1 MEFFPVGKTLDFMG
15 RRRPF
20 IWVSVLLFVASVV
33 ALAIYPGPNLGT
45 DFRGGTEVEVAFTA
59 PVAPDELRSA
69 VTASGFASVDVVRVE
84 ATNQPHHYL
93 LRVQEVTGLDEAK
106 RLEIERAM
114 CFGEGVAA
122 ASCPEESRPTEVKV
136 SPGGDKITARYAS
149 SPDLERIRGQVSGVA
164 GLRLRGGS
172 NNPLLQNAR
181 DHKVEVLLEG
191 RGDQL
196 MAGLRE
202 RLGPGVVPAT
212 PLRSE
217 WIGPKAGAQLRD
229 AAIRSILISLVLIM
243 AYIAFRFDL
252 RFAPG
257 AVIGVF
263 HDTVITVGILA
274 LLRKEINLTTVAAL
288 LTVVGYSTN
297 DSVVVYDRIRENLG
311 KLRGVGFERLIN
323 VSLSETFSRT
333 IITGGPTILSLVAFF
348 VWGTG
353 ALKDFALTLIIGVV
367 VGTYSSLYVA
377 VPFTWWLDEKV
388 FKRGT
393 SARAAHAPTKRADA
407 VV

>member
-15 RRRPF
+15 KRRPF
-20 IWVSVLLFVASVV
+20 VWLSFLLFLASVV
-33 ALAIYPGPNLGT
+33 ALAVYPGPNLGT

-59 PVAPDELRSA
+59 PVEANDLRRA
-69 VTASGFASVDVVRVE
+69 VTESGFASVDVVRIE
-84 ATNQPHHYL
+84 ATNQQHHYL

-114 CFGEGVAA
+114 CFGEGVPAET
-122 ASCPEESRPTEVKV
+122 CPAESSPTEVKV
-136 SPGGDKITARYAS
+136 SPGGDKITARYATA
-149 SPDLERIRGQVSGVA
+149 PDLERIRAQVAGVA
-164 GLRLRGGS
+164 GVRLRAGA

-181 DHKVEVLLEG
+181 EHKVEVLLEG

-196 MAGLRE
+196 MAGLRD
-202 RLGPGVVPAT
+202 RLGPGVVPDA

-229 AAIRSILISLVLIM
+229 AAIRSVLISLVLIM

-263 HDTVITVGILA
+263 HDTIITIGILA
-274 LLRKEINLTTVAAL
+274 LLRKEINLTTVAAI

-297 DSVVVYDRIRENLG
+297 DSVVVYDRIRENMG
-311 KLRGVGFERLIN
+311 KLRGVGFERLLN

-353 ALKDFALTLIIGVV
+353 ALKDFALTLIIGVI
-367 VGTYSSLYVA
+367 VGTFSSIYVA

-388 FKRGT
+388 FKRGA
-393 SARAAHAPTKRADA
+393 SARPTRAPVKRADA